1 MGDCRLCG
9 PEAGFLRG
17 LHRKC
22 HSLQESGWD
31 EMEEMATR
39 TAESSGFSQA
49 PLRLDLMAVPQ
60 RSFYDGTGINAAIA
74 GGWHRAVSSSMAD
87 GILSLE
93 KERLRDFR
101 DQFSVQGGGGA
112 GVTLVLGG
120 RDRVML
126 DARPPYPARP
136 LQISRNWNRRFGA
149 WASRRP
155 GRENCWSRLGGPRL
169 KVHRRTASCRW
180 TRKPPLWATPTNFGL
195 SDH

>member
-9 PEAGFLRG
+9 PESGFLRG

-31 EMEEMATR
+31 EMVEMATR

-60 RSFYDGTGINAAIA
+60 RSFYDGAGINAAIA

-93 KERLRDFR
+93 KERLCDFR
-101 DQFSVQGGGGA
+101 DQFSVQGGAAPGSRSSWVVATAPCWMPARHIQHGIFRSPGIGTDGSGLGPLA
-112 GVTLVLGG
+112 DRTGRAVGPGLGG
-120 RDRVML
+120 H
-126 DARPPYPARP
+126 
-136 LQISRNWNRRFGA
+136 G
-149 WASRRP
+149 
-155 GRENCWSRLGGPRL
+155 
-169 KVHRRTASCRW
+169 
-180 TRKPPLWATPTNFGL
+180 
-195 SDH
+195 